1 MVNDFK
7 FGILTLWDTLYQRGW
22 IIFQN
27 GCNFCWSQHFTSWR
41 HQITKTLLKWEYI
54 LTGMCY
60 WFAIFHVECP
70 NCTRCTEIHFF
81 SKMAH
86 KFDDFIIFVK
96 CWCQQKLK
104 LEYLLIGICYCLEIL
119 QTGGPVST
127 LSNKIKIF
135 STWGIY
141 VMTSSFFWKKS
152 KNDDVIKNSAIMEK
166 VKCGIW
172 RTSSSLQAWK
182 FS

>member
-1 MVNDFK
+1 MDA
-7 FGILTLWDTLYQRGW
+7 
-22 IIFQN
+22 IFAEV
-27 GCNFCWSQHFTSWR
+27 SIYTSWL
-41 HQITKTLLKWEYI
+41 HQIIKTLLKWEYI

-86 KFDDFIIFVK
+86 KCDDFIIFVK
-96 CWCQQKLK
+96 CWCQQKRK
-104 LEYLLIGICYCLEIL
+104 LEYLLIRICYCLEIL
-119 QTGGPVST
+119 QTRGPVST
-127 LSNKIKIF
+127 LSNKIKIY
-135 STWGIY
+135 STWKI
-141 VMTSSFFWKKS
+141 S

-172 RTSSSLQAWK
+172 RTSSSL
-182 FS
+182 

>member
-1 MVNDFK
+1 MLNDFK
-7 FGILTLWDTLYQRGW
+7 FGILILRDTLYQKGR

-27 GCNFCWSQHFTSWR
+27 GCNFCRISIYTSWR
-41 HQITKTLLKWEYI
+41 HQITKILLKWEYI

-70 NCTRCTEIHFF
+70 NYTQCTEIQFF

-104 LEYLLIGICYCLEIL
+104 LEYLLIAICYCLEIL
-119 QTGGPVST
+119 QTGGPVGT
-127 LSNKIKIF
+127 LSNKIKIC
-135 STWGIY
+135 STGGIY
-141 VMTSSFFWKKS
+141 VMTSSFF
-152 KNDDVIKNSAIMEK
+152 EK
-166 VKCGIW
+166 
-172 RTSSSLQAWK
+172 
-182 FS
+182 F